1 MNVILSIEG
10 KSCSA
15 CSSSLEK
22 YLKKQKGVVDASVN
36 LVLATANITYSE
48 ELTLAN
54 LERFIKEA
62 GYKSLG
68 IYSPDNSFKEQK
80 LDKKLFITYTIL
92 AILILYISMSH
103 MVGLPVI
110 PYLNMEKYPF
120 NYALSL
126 LILSLPFL
134 YYGKDILKNGY
145 LNLIH
150 KAPNMD
156 TLVAIGVLSSFL
168 YSLVSTIMIINGH
181 SSYVENLYYESF
193 CIVIYFVKLG
203 RFIDTKSKAKTK
215 EAIKELVQVTPA
227 KAVLK
232 TREGERK
239 VNIDEVQ
246 KHDILICKPG
256 EKVAV
261 DGNIISGSAYFDEA
275 FITGESKLV
284 KKGTGASVI
293 AGSINTNGYIT
304 YEAIRIGKDST
315 ISEIVR
321 LVVEATNT
329 KPAIAKLADKV
340 SAIFVP
346 SIMIIALITLIIN
359 LLTNSLDIALTRFV
373 TVLVVACPCSLGL
386 ATPLA
391 VIVSEGICAKNGL
404 LIKNSETLEELNN
417 IDTIVFDKT
426 GTLTYG
432 DLQIAKLYNYSNYD
446 NNYLL
451 EIVGSLESKSTHPI
465 AKAFQ
470 KKNTLEVSKFNNI
483 AGLGISGNIN
493 NKRYYLGNAKLV
505 DQLMIED
512 IHINDYNSLVQEG
525 SSIIYVMEEKKIIA
539 LIGVKDTLRHNA
551 KDVIK
556 KLKKQG
562 KKVGMLTGDNLQ
574 TAKIISKD
582 LALDGVKASLL
593 PKEKTEIIKKMLA
606 SGKKIMMV
614 GDGINDAPSLATATV
629 GVAVGSGTDIANN
642 SSDIILM
649 NDNLENILNL
659 FTISKKTI
667 KNIKQNLFFSF
678 FYNILMIP
686 IAMGLFSKFNIIMNP
701 MIAALAM
708 TLSSLT
714 VVFNALRLRRIKLE
728 RNE

>member
-1 MNVILSIEG
+1 MNVILSVEG
-10 KSCSA
+10 MSCSA

-48 ELTLAN
+48 ELTITD

-68 IYSPDNSFKEQK
+68 IYSSANSFKEQK

-110 PYLNMEKYPF
+110 PYLNMEKYPL

-181 SSYVENLYYESF
+181 SSYVENLYFESF

-232 TREGERK
+232 TSEGERK

-346 SIMIIALITLIIN
+346 SIMVIALLTLIFN

-432 DLQIAKLYNYSNYD
+432 NLQVAKLYNYSSYD
-446 NNYLL
+446 NNHLL

-493 NKRYYLGNAKLV
+493 DKRYYLGNAKLV

-525 SSIIYVMEEKKIIA
+525 SSIIYVMEEKNIIA

-551 KDVIK
+551 KDIIK
-556 KLKKQG
+556 KLKKQA

-593 PKEKTEIIKKMLA
+593 PKEKTEIIKRMLA
-606 SGKKIMMV
+606 SGKKVMMV
-614 GDGINDAPSLATATV
+614 GDGINDAPSLATSTV

-686 IAMGLFSKFNIIMNP
+686 IAMGLFSKFNIVMNP

>member
-1 MNVILSIEG
+1 MNVILSVEG
-10 KSCSA
+10 MSCSA

-22 YLKKQKGVVDASVN
+22 YLKKQNGVVDASVN

-48 ELTLAN
+48 ELTITD

-68 IYSPDNSFKEQK
+68 IYSPDNSFKELK

-103 MVGLPVI
+103 MVGLPVL
-110 PYLNMEKYPF
+110 PYLNMEKYPL

-126 LILSLPFL
+126 LMLSLPFL
-134 YYGKDILKNGY
+134 YYGKDILRNGY

-181 SSYVENLYYESF
+181 SSYVENLYFESF

-232 TREGERK
+232 TSEGERK

-329 KPAIAKLADKV
+329 KPAIAKLSDKV

-346 SIMIIALITLIIN
+346 SIMVIALLTLIIN

-432 DLQIAKLYNYSNYD
+432 NLQVAKLYNYSSYD
-446 NNYLL
+446 NNHLL

-493 NKRYYLGNAKLV
+493 DKRYYLGNAKLV

-525 SSIIYVMEEKKIIA
+525 SSIIYVMEEKNIIA

-582 LALDGVKASLL
+582 LTLDGVKASLL
-593 PKEKTEIIKKMLA
+593 PKEKTEIIKRMLA
-606 SGKKIMMV
+606 SGKKVMMV
-614 GDGINDAPSLATATV
+614 GDGINDAPSLATSTV

-686 IAMGLFSKFNIIMNP
+686 IAMGLFSKFNIVMNP

>member
-1 MNVILSIEG
+1 MNVILSVEG
-10 KSCSA
+10 MSCSA

-48 ELTLAN
+48 ELTITD

-80 LDKKLFITYTIL
+80 LDKKLFIAYTIL

-103 MVGLPVI
+103 MVGLPVL
-110 PYLNMEKYPF
+110 PYLNMEKYPL

-126 LILSLPFL
+126 LMLSLPFL

-145 LNLIH
+145 LNLNH

-232 TREGERK
+232 TSEGERK

-293 AGSINTNGYIT
+293 SGSINTNGYIT

-346 SIMIIALITLIIN
+346 SIMVIALLTLIIN

-432 DLQIAKLYNYSNYD
+432 NLQVAKLYNYSSYD
-446 NNYLL
+446 NNHLL

-493 NKRYYLGNAKLV
+493 DKRYYLGNAKLV

-525 SSIIYVMEEKKIIA
+525 SSIIYVMEEKNIIA

-593 PKEKTEIIKKMLA
+593 PKEKTEIIKRMLA
-606 SGKKIMMV
+606 SGKKVMMV
-614 GDGINDAPSLATATV
+614 GDGINDAPSLATSTV

-686 IAMGLFSKFNIIMNP
+686 IAMGLFSKFNIVMNP

>member
-1 MNVILSIEG
+1 MNVILSVEG
-10 KSCSA
+10 MSCSA

-48 ELTLAN
+48 ELTITD

-110 PYLNMEKYPF
+110 PYLNMEKYPL

-126 LILSLPFL
+126 LMLSLPFL

-232 TREGERK
+232 TSEGERK

-346 SIMIIALITLIIN
+346 SIMVIALLTLIIN

-432 DLQIAKLYNYSNYD
+432 NLQVAKLYNYSSYD
-446 NNYLL
+446 NNHLL

-493 NKRYYLGNAKLV
+493 DKRYYLGNAKLV

-525 SSIIYVMEEKKIIA
+525 SSIIYVMEEKNIIA
-539 LIGVKDTLRHNA
+539 LIGVKDTIRYNA
-551 KDVIK
+551 KDVIR

-593 PKEKTEIIKKMLA
+593 PKEKIEIIKRMLA
-606 SGKKIMMV
+606 SGKKVMMV
-614 GDGINDAPSLATATV
+614 GDGINDAPSLATSTV

-686 IAMGLFSKFNIIMNP
+686 IAMGLFSKFNIVMNP

>member
-1 MNVILSIEG
+1 MNVILSVEG
-10 KSCSA
+10 MNCSA

-22 YLKKQKGVVDASVN
+22 YLKKQNGVVDASVN

-48 ELTLAN
+48 ELTITD

-68 IYSPDNSFKEQK
+68 IYSPDNSFNEQK
-80 LDKKLFITYTIL
+80 LDKKLFITYAIL

-110 PYLNMEKYPF
+110 PYLNMEKYPL

-126 LILSLPFL
+126 LMLSLPFL

-232 TREGERK
+232 TSEGERK

-346 SIMIIALITLIIN
+346 SIMVIALLTLIIN

-432 DLQIAKLYNYSNYD
+432 NLQVAKLYNYSSYD
-446 NNYLL
+446 NNHLL

-493 NKRYYLGNAKLV
+493 DKRYYLGNAKLV

-525 SSIIYVMEEKKIIA
+525 SSIIYVMEEKNIIA

-556 KLKKQG
+556 KIKKQG

-593 PKEKTEIIKKMLA
+593 PKEKTEIIKRMLA
-606 SGKKIMMV
+606 SGKKVMMV
-614 GDGINDAPSLATATV
+614 GDGINDAPSLATSTV

-686 IAMGLFSKFNIIMNP
+686 IAMGLFSKFNIVMNP

>member
-1 MNVILSIEG
+1 MNVILSVEG
-10 KSCSA
+10 MSCSA

-48 ELTLAN
+48 ELTITD

-110 PYLNMEKYPF
+110 PYLNMEKYPL

-126 LILSLPFL
+126 LILSLSFL

-232 TREGERK
+232 TSEGERK

-346 SIMIIALITLIIN
+346 SIMVIALLTLIIN
-359 LLTNSLDIALTRFV
+359 LLTNSLDIALIRFV
-373 TVLVVACPCSLGL
+373 TLLVVACPCSLGL

-391 VIVSEGICAKNGL
+391 VIVSEGICVKNGL

-432 DLQIAKLYNYSNYD
+432 NLQVAKLYNYSSYD
-446 NNYLL
+446 NNHLL

-493 NKRYYLGNAKLV
+493 DKRYYLGNAKLV

-525 SSIIYVMEEKKIIA
+525 SSIIYVMEEKNIIA

-593 PKEKTEIIKKMLA
+593 PKEKTEIIKRMLA
-606 SGKKIMMV
+606 SGKKVMMV
-614 GDGINDAPSLATATV
+614 GDGINDAPSLATSTV

-686 IAMGLFSKFNIIMNP
+686 IAMGLFSKFNIVMNP

>member
-1 MNVILSIEG
+1 MNVILSVEG
-10 KSCSA
+10 MSCSA

-22 YLKKQKGVVDASVN
+22 YFKKQKGVVDASVN

-48 ELTLAN
+48 ELTITD

-110 PYLNMEKYPF
+110 PYLNMEKYPL

-126 LILSLPFL
+126 LMLSLPFL

-232 TREGERK
+232 TSEGERE

-346 SIMIIALITLIIN
+346 SIMVIALLTLIIN

-432 DLQIAKLYNYSNYD
+432 NLQVAKLYNYSSYD
-446 NNYLL
+446 NNHLL

-493 NKRYYLGNAKLV
+493 DKRYYLGNAKLV

-525 SSIIYVMEEKKIIA
+525 SSIIYVMEEKNIIA

-551 KDVIK
+551 KDVIR

-582 LALDGVKASLL
+582 LVLDGVKASLL
-593 PKEKTEIIKKMLA
+593 PKEKTEIIKRMLA
-606 SGKKIMMV
+606 SGKKVMMV
-614 GDGINDAPSLATATV
+614 GDGINDAPSLATSTV

-686 IAMGLFSKFNIIMNP
+686 IAMGLFSKFNIVMNP

>member
-10 KSCSA
+10 MSCSA

-134 YYGKDILKNGY
+134 HYGKDILKNGY

-232 TREGERK
+232 TSEGERK

-346 SIMIIALITLIIN
+346 SIMIITLITLIIN

-525 SSIIYVMEEKKIIA
+525 SSIIYVMEEKNIIA

-593 PKEKTEIIKKMLA
+593 PKDKTEIIKRMLA

>member
-1 MNVILSIEG
+1 MNVILSVEG
-10 KSCSA
+10 MSCSA

-48 ELTLAN
+48 ELTITD

-68 IYSPDNSFKEQK
+68 TYSPDNSFKEQK

-103 MVGLPVI
+103 MVGLPVL
-110 PYLNMEKYPF
+110 PYLNMEKYPL

-126 LILSLPFL
+126 LILSLSFL

-232 TREGERK
+232 TSEGERK

-346 SIMIIALITLIIN
+346 SIMVIALLTLIIN

-432 DLQIAKLYNYSNYD
+432 NLQVAKLYNYSSYD
-446 NNYLL
+446 NNHLL

-493 NKRYYLGNAKLV
+493 DKRYYLGNAKLV

-525 SSIIYVMEEKKIIA
+525 SSIIYVMEEKNIIA

-593 PKEKTEIIKKMLA
+593 PKEKTEIIKRMLA
-606 SGKKIMMV
+606 SGKKVMMV
-614 GDGINDAPSLATATV
+614 GDGINDAPSLATSTV

-686 IAMGLFSKFNIIMNP
+686 IAMGLFSKFNIVMNP

>member
-1 MNVILSIEG
+1 MNVILSVEG
-10 KSCSA
+10 MSCSA

-48 ELTLAN
+48 KLTITD

-110 PYLNMEKYPF
+110 PYLNMEKYPL

-126 LILSLPFL
+126 LMLSLPFL

-346 SIMIIALITLIIN
+346 SIMVIALLTLIFN

-432 DLQIAKLYNYSNYD
+432 NLQVAKLYNYSSYD
-446 NNYLL
+446 NNHLL

-493 NKRYYLGNAKLV
+493 DKRYYLGNAKLV

-525 SSIIYVMEEKKIIA
+525 SSIIYVMEEKNIIA
-539 LIGVKDTLRHNA
+539 LIGVKDTLRHNV

-582 LALDGVKASLL
+582 LVLDGVKASLL
-593 PKEKTEIIKKMLA
+593 PKEKTEIIKRMLA
-606 SGKKIMMV
+606 SGKKVMMV
-614 GDGINDAPSLATATV
+614 GDGINDAPSLATSTV

-686 IAMGLFSKFNIIMNP
+686 IAMGLFSKFNIVMNP

-714 VVFNALRLRRIKLE
+714 VVFNALRLRKIKLE

>member
-1 MNVILSIEG
+1 MNVILSVEG
-10 KSCSA
+10 MSCSA

-48 ELTLAN
+48 ELTITD

-103 MVGLPVI
+103 MVGLPVL
-110 PYLNMEKYPF
+110 PYLNMEKYPL

-126 LILSLPFL
+126 LMLSLPFL

-293 AGSINTNGYIT
+293 AGSINTNGYIS

-346 SIMIIALITLIIN
+346 SIMVIALLTLIIN

-432 DLQIAKLYNYSNYD
+432 NLQVAKLYNYSSYD
-446 NNYLL
+446 NNHLL

-493 NKRYYLGNAKLV
+493 DKRYYLGNAKLV

-525 SSIIYVMEEKKIIA
+525 NSIIYVMEEKNIIA

-574 TAKIISKD
+574 TARIISKD

-593 PKEKTEIIKKMLA
+593 PKEKTEIIKRMLA
-606 SGKKIMMV
+606 SGKKVMMV
-614 GDGINDAPSLATATV
+614 GDGINDAPSLAASTV

-686 IAMGLFSKFNIIMNP
+686 IAMGLFSKFNIVMNP

-714 VVFNALRLRRIKLE
+714 VVFNAIRLRRIKLE

>member
-1 MNVILSIEG
+1 MNVILSVEG
-10 KSCSA
+10 MSCSA

-48 ELTLAN
+48 ELTITD

-110 PYLNMEKYPF
+110 PYLNMEKYPL

-232 TREGERK
+232 TSEGERK

-346 SIMIIALITLIIN
+346 SIMIIALLTLIIN

-432 DLQIAKLYNYSNYD
+432 NLQVAKLYNYSSYD
-446 NNYLL
+446 NNHLL

-493 NKRYYLGNAKLV
+493 DKRYYLGNAKLV

-525 SSIIYVMEEKKIIA
+525 SSIIYVMEEKNIIA

-593 PKEKTEIIKKMLA
+593 PKEKTEIIKRMLA
-606 SGKKIMMV
+606 SGKKVMMV
-614 GDGINDAPSLATATV
+614 GDGINDAPSLATSTV

-686 IAMGLFSKFNIIMNP
+686 IAMGLFSKFNIVMNP

>member
-1 MNVILSIEG
+1 MNVILSVEG
-10 KSCSA
+10 MSCSA

-48 ELTLAN
+48 ELTITD

-80 LDKKLFITYTIL
+80 LDKKLFIAYTIL

-103 MVGLPVI
+103 MVGLPVL
-110 PYLNMEKYPF
+110 PYLNMEKYPL

-126 LILSLPFL
+126 LMLSLPFL

-145 LNLIH
+145 LNLNH

-232 TREGERK
+232 TSEGERK

-346 SIMIIALITLIIN
+346 SIMVIALLTLIIN

-432 DLQIAKLYNYSNYD
+432 NLQVAKLYNYSSYD
-446 NNYLL
+446 NNHLL

-493 NKRYYLGNAKLV
+493 DKRYYLGNAKLV

-525 SSIIYVMEEKKIIA
+525 SSIIYVMEEKNIIA

-593 PKEKTEIIKKMLA
+593 PKEKTEIIKRMLA
-606 SGKKIMMV
+606 SGKKVMMV
-614 GDGINDAPSLATATV
+614 GDGINDAPSLATSTV

-686 IAMGLFSKFNIIMNP
+686 IAMGLFSKFNIVMNP

>member
-1 MNVILSIEG
+1 MNVILSVEG
-10 KSCSA
+10 MSCSA

-48 ELTLAN
+48 ELTITD

-80 LDKKLFITYTIL
+80 LDKKLFIAYTIL

-103 MVGLPVI
+103 MVGLPVL
-110 PYLNMEKYPF
+110 PYLNMEKYPL

-126 LILSLPFL
+126 LMLSLPFL

-232 TREGERK
+232 TSEGERK

-346 SIMIIALITLIIN
+346 SIMVIALLTLIIN

-432 DLQIAKLYNYSNYD
+432 NLQVAKLYNYSSYD
-446 NNYLL
+446 NNHLL

-493 NKRYYLGNAKLV
+493 DKRYYLGNAKLV

-525 SSIIYVMEEKKIIA
+525 SSIIYVMEEKNIIA

-593 PKEKTEIIKKMLA
+593 PKEKTEIIKRMLA
-606 SGKKIMMV
+606 SGKKVMMV
-614 GDGINDAPSLATATV
+614 GDGINDAPSLATSTV

-686 IAMGLFSKFNIIMNP
+686 IAMGLFSKFNIVMNP

-714 VVFNALRLRRIKLE
+714 VVFNALCLRRIKLE

>member
-1 MNVILSIEG
+1 MNVILSVEG
-10 KSCSA
+10 MSCSA

-48 ELTLAN
+48 ELTITD

-103 MVGLPVI
+103 MVGLPVL
-110 PYLNMEKYPF
+110 PYLNMEKYPL

-126 LILSLPFL
+126 LILSLSFL

-232 TREGERK
+232 TSEGERK

-340 SAIFVP
+340 SAIFAP
-346 SIMIIALITLIIN
+346 SIMVIALLTLIIN

-432 DLQIAKLYNYSNYD
+432 NLQVAKLYNYSSYD
-446 NNYLL
+446 NNHLL

-493 NKRYYLGNAKLV
+493 DKRYYLGNAKLV

-525 SSIIYVMEEKKIIA
+525 SSIIYVMEEKNIIA

-593 PKEKTEIIKKMLA
+593 PKEKTEIIKRMLA
-606 SGKKIMMV
+606 SGKKVMMV
-614 GDGINDAPSLATATV
+614 GDGINDAPSLATSTV

-686 IAMGLFSKFNIIMNP
+686 IAMGLFSKFNIVMNP

-714 VVFNALRLRRIKLE
+714 VVFNTLRLRRIKLE

>member
-1 MNVILSIEG
+1 MNVILSVEG
-10 KSCSA
+10 MSCSA

-48 ELTLAN
+48 ELTITD
-54 LERFIKEA
+54 LERLIKEA

-110 PYLNMEKYPF
+110 LYLNMEKYPL

-126 LILSLPFL
+126 LMLSLPFL

-232 TREGERK
+232 TSEGERK

-346 SIMIIALITLIIN
+346 SIMVIALLTLIFN

-373 TVLVVACPCSLGL
+373 TLLVVACPCSLGL

-432 DLQIAKLYNYSNYD
+432 NLQVAKLYNYSSYD
-446 NNYLL
+446 NNHLL

-493 NKRYYLGNAKLV
+493 DKRYYLGNAKLV

-525 SSIIYVMEEKKIIA
+525 SSIIYVIEEKNIIA

-593 PKEKTEIIKKMLA
+593 PKEKTEIIKRMLA
-606 SGKKIMMV
+606 SGKKVMMV
-614 GDGINDAPSLATATV
+614 GDGINDAPSLATSTV

-686 IAMGLFSKFNIIMNP
+686 IAMGLFSKFNIVMNP

>member
-1 MNVILSIEG
+1 MNVILSVEG
-10 KSCSA
+10 MSCSA

-22 YLKKQKGVVDASVN
+22 YLKKQNGVVDASVN

-48 ELTLAN
+48 ELTITD

-103 MVGLPVI
+103 MVGLPVL
-110 PYLNMEKYPF
+110 PYLNMEKYPL

-126 LILSLPFL
+126 LMLSLPFL

-181 SSYVENLYYESF
+181 SSYVENLYFESF

-232 TREGERK
+232 TSEGERK

-329 KPAIAKLADKV
+329 KPAIAKLSDKV

-346 SIMIIALITLIIN
+346 SIMVIALLTLIIN

-426 GTLTYG
+426 GTITYG
-432 DLQIAKLYNYSNYD
+432 NLQVAKLYNYSSYD
-446 NNYLL
+446 NNHLL

-493 NKRYYLGNAKLV
+493 DKRYYLGNAKLV

-512 IHINDYNSLVQEG
+512 ININDYNSLVQEG
-525 SSIIYVMEEKKIIA
+525 SSIIYVMEEKNIIA

-593 PKEKTEIIKKMLA
+593 PKEKTEIIKRMLA
-606 SGKKIMMV
+606 SGKKVMMV
-614 GDGINDAPSLATATV
+614 GDGINDAPSLATSTV

-686 IAMGLFSKFNIIMNP
+686 IAMGLFSKFNIVMNP

>member
-10 KSCSA
+10 MSCSA

-22 YLKKQKGVVDASVN
+22 YLKRQEGIIDASVN

-48 ELTLAN
+48 NLTLAD

-80 LDKKLFITYTIL
+80 LDKKLFITYTFL
-92 AILILYISMSH
+92 TILILYISMSH
-103 MVGLPVI
+103 MVGLPVL
-110 PYLNMEKYPF
+110 PYLNMEKYPL
-120 NYALSL
+120 NYALAL
-126 LILSLPFL
+126 LVLSLPSL
-134 YYGKDILKNGY
+134 CYGKDILKNGY

-168 YSLVSTIMIINGH
+168 YSLVSTIMIINNH
-181 SSYVENLYYESF
+181 FSYVENLYYESF

-227 KAVLK
+227 KAILK
-232 TREGERK
+232 TSEGEK
-239 VNIDEVQ
+239 EVNIDEVK

-256 EKVAV
+256 EKIAV
-261 DGNIISGSAYFDEA
+261 DGAIISGSAYFDEA

-304 YEAIRIGKDST
+304 YEALRIGKDST

-329 KPAIAKLADKV
+329 KPTIAKLADKV

-359 LLTNSLDIALTRFV
+359 LLTNSLDVALTRFV

-391 VIVSEGICAKNGL
+391 VIVSEGICAKNGI

-417 IDTIVFDKT
+417 IDTVIFDKT

-432 DLQIAKLYNYSNYD
+432 NLQIAKLYNYSNYD

-470 KKNTLEVSKFNNI
+470 KKNSLEVSRFNNI

-493 NKRYYLGNAKLV
+493 DKRYYLGNAKLV

-525 SSIIYVMEEKKIIA
+525 SSIIYVMEEKNIIA
-539 LIGVKDTLRHNA
+539 LIGVKDTLRNNA

-556 KLKKQG
+556 KIKKQG
-562 KKVGMLTGDNLQ
+562 QKVGMLTGDNLQ
-574 TAKIISKD
+574 TARIISKD

-593 PKEKTEIIKKMLA
+593 PKEKTEIIKRMLA

-614 GDGINDAPSLATATV
+614 GDGINDAPSLATATI
-629 GVAVGSGTDIANN
+629 GVAIGSGTDIANN

-649 NDNLENILNL
+649 NDNLENIINL

-667 KNIKQNLFFSF
+667 NNIKQNLFFSF

-686 IAMGLFSKFNIIMNP
+686 IAMGLFSKFNIVMNP

-714 VVFNALRLRRIKLE
+714 VVFNALRLRKIKLE

>member
-1 MNVILSIEG
+1 MNVILSVEG
-10 KSCSA
+10 MSCSA

-48 ELTLAN
+48 ELTITD

-110 PYLNMEKYPF
+110 PYLNMEKYPL

-346 SIMIIALITLIIN
+346 SIMVIALLTLIFN

-432 DLQIAKLYNYSNYD
+432 NLQVAKLYNYSSYD
-446 NNYLL
+446 NNHLL

-493 NKRYYLGNAKLV
+493 DKRYYLGNAKLV

-525 SSIIYVMEEKKIIA
+525 SSIIYVMEEKNIIA
-539 LIGVKDTLRHNA
+539 LIGVKDTLRHNV

-582 LALDGVKASLL
+582 LALDGVKASLF
-593 PKEKTEIIKKMLA
+593 PKEKTEIIKRMLA
-606 SGKKIMMV
+606 SGKKVMMV
-614 GDGINDAPSLATATV
+614 GDGINDAPSLATSTV

-686 IAMGLFSKFNIIMNP
+686 IAMGLFSKFNIVMNP

>member
-1 MNVILSIEG
+1 MNVILSVEG
-10 KSCSA
+10 MSCSA

-22 YLKKQKGVVDASVN
+22 YLKKQNGVVDASVN

-48 ELTLAN
+48 ELTITD

-68 IYSPDNSFKEQK
+68 VYSPDKSFKMEK
-80 LDKKLFITYTIL
+80 LDKKLFITYTFL
-92 AILILYISMSH
+92 TILILYISMSH
-103 MVGLPVI
+103 MVGLPVL
-110 PYLNMEKYPF
+110 PYLNMEKYPL
-120 NYALSL
+120 NYALAL
-126 LILSLPFL
+126 LVLSLPSL
-134 YYGKDILKNGY
+134 CYGKDILKNGY

-232 TREGERK
+232 TSEGERK

-346 SIMIIALITLIIN
+346 SIMVIALLTLIIN
-359 LLTNSLDIALTRFV
+359 LLTNSLDIALIRFV
-373 TVLVVACPCSLGL
+373 TLLVVACPCSLGL

-391 VIVSEGICAKNGL
+391 VIVSEGICVKNGL

-432 DLQIAKLYNYSNYD
+432 NLQVAKLYNYSSYD
-446 NNYLL
+446 NNHLL

-493 NKRYYLGNAKLV
+493 DKRYYLGNAKLV

-525 SSIIYVMEEKKIIA
+525 SSIIYVMEEKNIIA

-593 PKEKTEIIKKMLA
+593 PKEKTEIIKRMLA
-606 SGKKIMMV
+606 SGKKVMMV
-614 GDGINDAPSLATATV
+614 GDGINDAPSLATSTV

-686 IAMGLFSKFNIIMNP
+686 IAMGLFSKFNIVMNP

>member
-1 MNVILSIEG
+1 MNVILSVEG
-10 KSCSA
+10 MSCSA

-22 YLKKQKGVVDASVN
+22 YLKKQKGVVYASVN

-48 ELTLAN
+48 ELTITD

-110 PYLNMEKYPF
+110 PYLNMEKYPL

-126 LILSLPFL
+126 LMLSLPFL

-232 TREGERK
+232 TSEGERE

-346 SIMIIALITLIIN
+346 SIMVIALLTLIFN

-432 DLQIAKLYNYSNYD
+432 NLQVAKLYNYSSYD
-446 NNYLL
+446 NNHLL

-493 NKRYYLGNAKLV
+493 DKRYYLGNAKLV

-525 SSIIYVMEEKKIIA
+525 SSIIYVMEEKNIIA

-593 PKEKTEIIKKMLA
+593 PKEKTEIIKRMLA
-606 SGKKIMMV
+606 SGKKVMMV
-614 GDGINDAPSLATATV
+614 GDGINDAPSLATSTV

-686 IAMGLFSKFNIIMNP
+686 IAMGLFSKFNIVMNP

>member
-1 MNVILSIEG
+1 MNVILSVEG
-10 KSCSA
+10 MSCSA

-22 YLKKQKGVVDASVN
+22 YLKKQNGVVDASVN

-48 ELTLAN
+48 ELTITD

-68 IYSPDNSFKEQK
+68 IYSPDNSFKELK

-103 MVGLPVI
+103 MVGLPVL
-110 PYLNMEKYPF
+110 PYLNMEKYPL

-126 LILSLPFL
+126 LMLSLPFL
-134 YYGKDILKNGY
+134 YYGKDILRNGY

-181 SSYVENLYYESF
+181 SSYVENLYFESF

-232 TREGERK
+232 TSEGERK

-346 SIMIIALITLIIN
+346 SIMVIALLTLIIN

-432 DLQIAKLYNYSNYD
+432 NLQVAKLYNYSSYD
-446 NNYLL
+446 NNHLL

-493 NKRYYLGNAKLV
+493 DKRYYLGNAKLV

-525 SSIIYVMEEKKIIA
+525 SSIIYVMEEKNIIA

-593 PKEKTEIIKKMLA
+593 PKEKTEIIKRMLA
-606 SGKKIMMV
+606 SGKKVMMV
-614 GDGINDAPSLATATV
+614 GDGINDAPSLATSTV

-686 IAMGLFSKFNIIMNP
+686 IAMGLFSKFNIVMNP

>member
-1 MNVILSIEG
+1 MNVILSVEG
-10 KSCSA
+10 MSCSA

-48 ELTLAN
+48 ELTITD

-80 LDKKLFITYTIL
+80 LDKKLFIAYTIL

-103 MVGLPVI
+103 MVGLPVL
-110 PYLNMEKYPF
+110 PYLNMEKYPL

-126 LILSLPFL
+126 LMLSLPFL

-145 LNLIH
+145 LNLNH

-232 TREGERK
+232 TSEGERK

-329 KPAIAKLADKV
+329 KPVIAKLADKV

-346 SIMIIALITLIIN
+346 SIMVIALLTLIIN

-426 GTLTYG
+426 GTITYG
-432 DLQIAKLYNYSNYD
+432 NLQVAKLYNYSSYD
-446 NNYLL
+446 NNHLL

-493 NKRYYLGNAKLV
+493 DKRYYLGNAKLV

-525 SSIIYVMEEKKIIA
+525 SSIIYVMEEKNIIA

-593 PKEKTEIIKKMLA
+593 PKEKTEIIKRMLA
-606 SGKKIMMV
+606 SGKKVMMV
-614 GDGINDAPSLATATV
+614 GDGINDAPSLATSTV

-686 IAMGLFSKFNIIMNP
+686 IAMGLFSKFNIVMNP

>member
-10 KSCSA
+10 MSCSA

-574 TAKIISKD
+574 IAKIISKN

>member
-1 MNVILSIEG
+1 MNVILSVEG
-10 KSCSA
+10 MSCSA

-22 YLKKQKGVVDASVN
+22 YLKKQNGVVDASVN

-48 ELTLAN
+48 ELTITD

-68 IYSPDNSFKEQK
+68 IYSPDNSFKELK

-103 MVGLPVI
+103 MVGLPVL
-110 PYLNMEKYPF
+110 PYLNMEKYPL

-126 LILSLPFL
+126 LILSLSFL

-181 SSYVENLYYESF
+181 SSYVENLYFESF

-232 TREGERK
+232 TSEGERK

-346 SIMIIALITLIIN
+346 SIMVIALLTLIIN

-432 DLQIAKLYNYSNYD
+432 NLQVAKLYNYSSYD
-446 NNYLL
+446 NNHLL

-493 NKRYYLGNAKLV
+493 DKRYYLGNAKLV

-525 SSIIYVMEEKKIIA
+525 SSIIYVMEEKNIIA

-593 PKEKTEIIKKMLA
+593 PKEKTEIIKRMLA
-606 SGKKIMMV
+606 SGKKVMMV
-614 GDGINDAPSLATATV
+614 GDGINDAPSLATSTV
-629 GVAVGSGTDIANN
+629 GVAVGNGTDIANN

-686 IAMGLFSKFNIIMNP
+686 IAMGLFSKFNIVMNP